1 MPQTYLRKY
10 GHVTTAVY
18 QCGFRITKELF
29 DKRVKDLTP
38 PGHDPSPW
46 TVDDFLHKEMDI
58 ILKHDLGKDLK
69 KTLFPGFKIPT
80 DTEAW
85 DLNTFC
91 FLLIH
96 FCKLRKNVKH
106 DINLLRKLRN
116 DLVHIA
122 EKEMDLSDDTYKTS
136 LDLIENIIKR
146 CSQALGTPELE
157 DELRPC
163 LRDSDVMQSANFE
176 EIKAKLRK
184 WSEDEE
190 KYNVWLE
197 ILYEDLEEFKAQLL
211 RIQENYERS
220 GRNARFPIPLSIA
233 IRFIEIGRALENAVF
248 AATNDESKTTTEIV
262 ARVRALFELIKDD
275 VREMGPEVESNSSG
289 SILFKFTCFSVSSL
303 IYLINYFSGP
313 ILHRRVHDIA
323 KSTNENEEGMVK
335 IQICVPEEN
344 HQNIIRQLERD
355 STSSNDYQPPSKK
368 LRVSTH
374 VFNDPL
380 YGQIELHPLC
390 VDIIDTRQFQRLR
403 YIKQLDTCYYVY
415 PGASHNRFEHSIGVC
430 HLAGKLLRVLKER
443 QPELDITTKDILC
456 VEIAALCHDLGQGPF
471 SHVFEDKFLPAI
483 DQDSKW
489 RHERASVE
497 MFEDMI
503 QERNGKLYKLF
514 REYIP
519 GLEDRD
525 IIFIKE
531 LIGVPP
537 EPTSEKILQFK
548 GRDKNK
554 SFLYEVVANHVNG
567 IDVDRWDYI
576 ARDSYMLGM
585 KSVFDHNRC
594 IQHARVIIAEGRKQI
609 CYRDKAAQDLYD
621 MFYSRMALYRR
632 AYQHKTHNIIGLMV
646 RDALLVA
653 NEKLFFIGENGRQ
666 VKLSDTIKD
675 MKAFTHLT
683 DDILQQIQRSVDKDL
698 ETSREIINRIVQR
711 EFYKCVTQTQVDVK
725 QKGWIVETEVQ
736 ENLFNKINQK
746 LPEPRDLSKIIEI
759 DVVNLD
765 YGSKEKDPIMNVWFF
780 KKGQEQKAIRINK
793 DQVSFILPDTFAEQ
807 YVRIYCSETDLNLFD
822 IIEKSFQEWCT
833 ENNIPPPKG
842 SDIP

>member
-1 MPQTYLRKY
+1 MPQTFLRKY
-10 GHVTTAVY
+10 GHLTAAVY

-29 DKRVKDLTP
+29 VKRVKDLTP
-38 PGHDPSPW
+38 PGFNPSPW
-46 TVDDFLHKEMDI
+46 TVDDFLHKKRDL
-58 ILKHDLGKDLK
+58 ILKHKLGKDLK
-69 KTLFPGFKIPT
+69 ENLFPGFSKPT

-91 FLLIH
+91 FLIIH
-96 FCKLRKNVKH
+96 FCKLRKDVKD
-106 DINLLRKLRN
+106 DINLLRRLRN
-116 DLVHIA
+116 DLVHMA
-122 EKEMDLSDDTYKTS
+122 ESALDFDDATYETI
-136 LDLIENIIKR
+136 LDQIENIIKR
-146 CSQALGTPELE
+146 CSQAMGTPELE

-163 LRDSDVMQSANFE
+163 LKDTGIMQSADVE
-176 EIKAKLRK
+176 EIKAKLIK
-184 WSEDEE
+184 WLEDEE
-190 KYNVWLE
+190 KYHVWLE
-197 ILYEDLEEFKAQLL
+197 ISHEGLEKLKPYLL
-211 RIQENYERS
+211 GIQENHERS
-220 GRNARFPIPLSIA
+220 GRHARIPLPL
-233 IRFIEIGRALENAVF
+233 EIVVHF
-248 AATNDESKTTTEIV
+248 VTNDESETTAGIV
-262 ARVRALFELIKDD
+262 VSGRAYIELIKDD
-275 VREMGPEVESNSSG
+275 IRELGPEVENDSSG
-289 SILFKFTCFSVSSL
+289 SILFKFTCFSVTSL

-323 KSTNENEEGMVK
+323 KSTYEKREGMVK
-335 IQICVPEEN
+335 IQIGVPE
-344 HQNIIRQLERD
+344 QNQREIIRQLD
-355 STSSNDYQPPSKK
+355 STTSNDYHPPSKK

-403 YIKQLDTCYYVY
+403 YIKQLDTCYFVY

-531 LIGVPP
+531 LIGLPP
-537 EPTSEKILQFK
+537 DPTSEKIWQFK

-594 IQHARVIIAEGRKQI
+594 IQHARVIMAEGRKQI

-646 RDALLVA
+646 RDALLAA
-653 NEKLFFIGENGRQ
+653 NEKLFFIGENGRP

-675 MKAFTHLT
+675 MKAFVHLT